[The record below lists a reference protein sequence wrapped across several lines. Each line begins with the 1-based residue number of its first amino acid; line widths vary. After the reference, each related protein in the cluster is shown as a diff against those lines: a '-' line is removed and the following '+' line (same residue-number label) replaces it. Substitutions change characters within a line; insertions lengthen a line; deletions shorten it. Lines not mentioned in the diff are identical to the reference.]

1 MAENES
7 SSEIRK
13 VQPDDENKH
22 SAVADQ
28 NISLGNNQDYQNGAP
43 FMERLLFSRR
53 GVFLTIFIM
62 FTLFFGYQMLQMK
75 PEASYLRMIPT
86 YHSYIKNFLANRDSL
101 KSLGN
106 SVRICVETTEGNIY
120 TKEYLE
126 TLKKITDEVFFVPGV
141 NRGGVKSLWTPQT
154 RWVEVTIEGFE
165 GGEVVPP
172 NYDGSQESLDQVRMN
187 VIRSGEIGGIVA
199 NDFKSSI
206 IIAPLEDIDPITR
219 KPLNYREFSKRIE
232 AIRAQFQNDTIKIH
246 ITGFAKIV
254 GDLIDGSTRVGLFF
268 LMAFCTLLLLLW
280 FNSRCVKSTAMRAI
294 SSITAVIWQLGIMKL
309 FGYGLNPYSMLV
321 PFLMFALGVSHGIQ
335 MFNAQARAMIGGAG
349 KLKAARL
356 AYRQNYIP
364 GLAALFTDGIGFA
377 LLMTIRIGVIQDI
390 AVGATIG
397 VAVVA
402 VTDLMF
408 LPILMSYSGISPK
421 TIKLVEKRS
430 AGTNHPV
437 WSLLSKFAERK
448 FATLAVLLAVI
459 GLVGG
464 LYLRKDLK
472 VGDLDPGAPEL
483 QADSRYNLDNAYMNA
498 NYFTSSDVFV
508 VMLDTTLPKKDSDY
522 SVVVATQLLKNEL
535 MRLKGVQNVL
545 THADFLKKMNSAFV
559 EAHLKWVA
567 LPRSKVTLENLIT
580 KIPHNFKPLDSKIT
594 PIMIFLDDHKAET
607 LERVVTTVEEFTL
620 KYGSEEMTFLL
631 AAGNAGIEAATNIE
645 VEKSL
650 LLLTILIYAA
660 VFLTCLITYR
670 NFKAAICVVAP
681 LMITSVL
688 CEAVMTIA
696 GIGIKVATLPV
707 IAVGVGIG
715 VDYGIYIYNK
725 LIYYR
730 NEQGYKLKTA
740 YYLTLNTT
748 GRAVA
753 FTGITLSI
761 GVATWA
767 FSPIKFQADM
777 GLLLTFMFLWNM
789 VGAMVLLPA
798 LVHFLIKDKKQKI
811 NETGA
816 KKLKYLVKE

>member
-1 MAENES
+1 MKKEIQMAENGS
-7 SSEIRK
+7 SSDTRK
-13 VQPDDENKH
+13 GHLDQENNPVG
-22 SAVADQ
+22 SADK
-28 NISLGNNQDYQNGAP
+28 NITMGDSQDYQNGAP

-53 GVFLTIFIM
+53 AVFLAIFATL
-62 FTLFFGYQMLQMK
+62 TLFFGYQMFQMK

-86 YHSYIKNFLANRDSL
+86 YHPYIKNYLDNRESL
-101 KSLGN
+101 KAMGN
-106 SVRICVETTEGNIY
+106 SVRICVETTEGDIF
-120 TKEYLE
+120 TKAYLE
-126 TLKKITDEVFFVPGV
+126 ALKKITDEVFFVPGV

-154 RWVEVTIEGFE
+154 RWTEVTVDGFE

-172 NYDGSQESLDQVRMN
+172 GYDGSLESLEQVRMN
-187 VIRSGEIGGIVA
+187 VIRSGEIGAIVA

-206 IIAPLEDIDPITR
+206 IIAPLEDIDPVTR

-232 AIRAQFQNDTIKIH
+232 AIRTQFQDDTIKIH

-268 LMAFCTLLLLLW
+268 LIAFCILLSILW
-280 FNSRCVKSTAMRAI
+280 FNSRCLKSTAMRAI
-294 SSITAVIWQLGIMKL
+294 SSVTAVIWQLGIMRL

-321 PFLMFALGVSHGIQ
+321 PFLMFALGVSHGVQ
-335 MFNAQARAMIGGAG
+335 MFNAQARAMIGGAD

-364 GLAALFTDGIGFA
+364 GLAALFTDCIGFA
-377 LLMTIRIGVIQDI
+377 LLMTIRIGVIRDI

-397 VAVVA
+397 VGVVA
-402 VTDLMF
+402 ITDLMF
-408 LPILMSYSGISPK
+408 LPILMSYSGISSK
-421 TIKLVEKRS
+421 TIDIVKKRS

-437 WSLLSKFAERK
+437 WSFLSKFTERK
-448 FATLAVLLAVI
+448 FAALAVLLAVI
-459 GLVGG
+459 GLTGG
-464 LYLRKDLK
+464 LYLRQNLK
-472 VGDLDPGAPEL
+472 IGDLDPGAPEL
-483 QADSRYNLDNAYMNA
+483 RADSRYNLDNAYMNA
-498 NYFTSSDVFV
+498 HYSTSSDVFV
-508 VMLDTTLPKKDSDY
+508 VMLDTVLPTKNSDY
-522 SVVVATQLLKNEL
+522 PVVVATQLLKNEL
-535 MRLKGVQNVL
+535 MSVEGVQNVL

-559 EAHLKWVA
+559 EANLKWVA
-567 LPRSKVTLENLIT
+567 LPRSKITLENLTT
-580 KIPHNFKPLDSKIT
+580 KIPENFMPLESKIT
-594 PIMIFLDDHKAET
+594 PVMIFLDDHKAET
-607 LERVVTTVEEFTL
+607 LERVVSTVEGFSFQ
-620 KYGSEEMTFLL
+620 YGSEEMRFLL
-631 AAGNAGIEAATNIE
+631 AGGNAGIEAATNIE

-650 LLLTILIYAA
+650 VLLTILVYAA

-670 NFKAAICVVAP
+670 SFKAAICVVAP
-681 LMITSVL
+681 LTITSVL
-688 CEAVMTIA
+688 CEAVMAVA

-725 LIYYR
+725 LSHYR
-730 NEQGYKLKTA
+730 KERGHRLKTA

-798 LVHFLIKDKKQKI
+798 LVHFLIKD
-811 NETGA
+811 ER
-816 KKLKYLVKE
+816 

>member
-1 MAENES
+1 MKKEIQMAES
-7 SSEIRK
+7 GPSSETGKI
-13 VQPDDENKH
+13 QPDDEREH
-22 SAVADQ
+22 STATDQ
-28 NISLGNNQDYQNGAP
+28 NISLENNQDYQNGAP
-43 FMERLLFSRR
+43 FMERLLFSKRA
-53 GVFLTIFIM
+53 VFLTIFTM
-62 FTLFFGYQMLQMK
+62 LTLFFGYQMLKMK

-86 YHSYIKNFLANRDSL
+86 YHSYIKNFLANRLSL

-106 SVRICVETTEGNIY
+106 SVRICVETTEENIF

-126 TLKKITDEVFFVPGV
+126 TLKKITDEVFFVSGV

-154 RWVEVTIEGFE
+154 RWTEVTVEGFE

-172 NYDGSQESLDQVRMN
+172 DYNGSPESLDQVRMN
-187 VIRSGEIGGIVA
+187 VIRSGEIGAIVA

-206 IIAPLEDIDPITR
+206 IIVPLEDIDPTTR

-268 LMAFCTLLLLLW
+268 LIAFCILLSILW
-280 FNSRCVKSTAMRAI
+280 FNSRCLKSTAMRAI
-294 SSITAVIWQLGIMKL
+294 SSVTAVIWQLGIMKL

-364 GLAALFTDGIGFA
+364 GLAALFTDCIGFA

-397 VAVVA
+397 VVVVA

-421 TIKLVEKRS
+421 TIELVKKRS
-430 AGTNHPV
+430 SGTNHPV
-437 WSLLSKFAERK
+437 WVFLSRFAERK
-448 FATLAVLLAVI
+448 FATLAVLLSVI

-464 LYLRKDLK
+464 LYIRKDLK
-472 VGDLDPGAPEL
+472 IGDLDPGAPEL
-483 QADSRYNLDNAYMNA
+483 QSDSRYNLDNAYMNA
-498 NYFTSSDVFV
+498 HYSTSSDVFV
-508 VMLDTTLPKKDSDY
+508 VMLDTVLPTKNSDY

-535 MRLKGVQNVL
+535 LRVKGVQNVL

-567 LPRSKVTLENLIT
+567 LPRSKVTLENLTT
-580 KIPHNFKPLDSKIT
+580 KIPENFMPLDSKIT

-607 LERVVTTVEEFTL
+607 LKRVVATVEEFSS
-620 KYGSEEMTFLL
+620 KYGSEEMRFLL

-650 LLLTILIYAA
+650 VLLTILVYAA
-660 VFLTCLITYR
+660 VFLTCLVTYR

-681 LMITSVL
+681 LTITSVL
-688 CEAVMTIA
+688 CEAVMVIA

-725 LIYYR
+725 LIHYR

-798 LVHFLIKDKKQKI
+798 LVHFLIKDK
-811 NETGA
+811 G
-816 KKLKYLVKE
+816 V